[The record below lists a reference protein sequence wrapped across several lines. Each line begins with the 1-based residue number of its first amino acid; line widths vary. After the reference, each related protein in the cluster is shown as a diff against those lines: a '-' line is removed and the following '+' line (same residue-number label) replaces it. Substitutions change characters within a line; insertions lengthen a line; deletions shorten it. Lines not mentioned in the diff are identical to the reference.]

1 MKLGLPV
8 DDGVW
13 QGGAEIL
20 LIDQG
25 EGDLR
30 AHGSSGYGI
39 TVTGATVPCR
49 EQAVIRPR
57 ILGVVTSCLTEILE
71 LAQESLL
78 SLLSLPVRGV
88 GTFLLL
94 S

>member
-1 MKLGLPV
+1 M
-8 DDGVW
+8 
-13 QGGAEIL
+13 
-20 LIDQG
+20 IDQG

-30 AHGSSGYGI
+30 AEGSSGYGI

-71 LAQESLL
+71 SAKKSVIL
-78 SLLSLPVRGV
+78 
-88 GTFLLL
+88 
-94 S
+94 